1 MWSDTTI
8 SLKKPVPLILIAVV
22 FLTEGTSHHGIAQT
36 AHDWKVHDQD
46 RPRPT
51 VVDPGSLSIQ
61 QHAGQHPSD
70 AIILFDGRDFSEWS
84 TEKGEPVKWKLEKD
98 YMEVVKKTGTI
109 MTRQGF
115 GDCQLHIEWAT
126 PSTIKGEGQG
136 RGNSGV
142 FLMGLYEIQV
152 LDSYQN
158 DTYADGQAAAVY
170 GQYPPLVNAS
180 RPPGEWQSYD
190 IIFHRPHFGE
200 GGKLVSPARMTAL
213 HNGVLVQDNVEL
225 TGPTEHKERPPYK
238 VHPEKL
244 PLKLQDHG
252 NPVRYR
258 NIWIREL

>member
-1 MWSDTTI
+1 MWTYTFI
-8 SLKKPVPLILIAVV
+8 SPTKYIQIVIAIV
-22 FLTEGTSHHGIAQT
+22 LGAEGTIHYGIAQSVQE
-36 AHDWKVHDQD
+36 WEVHDMD
-46 RPRPT
+46 RPRPSL
-51 VVDPGSLSIQ
+51 VDPGTPSIQ
-61 QHAGQHPSD
+61 EHAGRLPSD
-70 AIILFDGRDFSEWS
+70 AIILFDGRDFSEWR
-84 TEKGEPVKWKLEKD
+84 TEKGEPVKWKLEKG

-126 PSTIKGEGQG
+126 PSTITGEGQG

-170 GQYPPLVNAS
+170 GQYPPLVNAC

-190 IIFHRPHFGE
+190 IIFHRPHFDE
-200 GGKLVSPARMTAL
+200 GGKLISPARMTAL

-225 TGPTEHKERPPYK
+225 TGPTRHKERPPYK

-252 NPVRYR
+252 DSVRYR
-258 NIWIREL
+258 NIWIRELL